1 MDSEDEHITYSSE
14 ELHETLTKLSISPNP
29 EANLAIREYYRKL
42 VNGQK
47 DPWLQKPEIPT
58 PEEILPGSSDEECV
72 ELMPNR
78 IEGPWSSKESY
89 LRAHYELLRED
100 AVAPL
105 RDAVAYV
112 RNDPQMMDSRA
123 VSIYE
128 KVYMT
133 GITFAQT
140 GIAFRIR
147 FSTNRSGK
155 KIVWEYSK
163 RLITGSVVALSPAN
177 DSFRSKCVIAVV
189 AARPLEGVKQEPPE
203 IDIFFA
209 QPEDANFDPHQ
220 EWTMVEARTGYY
232 EAMRH
237 TMTALQRL
245 NRERFPL
252 ADHICGL
259 DPNIDAPDYVK
270 ESPNVDI
277 QSVIGRADEE
287 AKINL
292 LEGWPESPTGDLDKS
307 QWTALEQILSKKLA
321 IIQGP
326 PGTGKTHVS
335 VIALKILLS
344 NIQPKDPPIIV
355 SSQTN
360 HALDQLLRHISVFEK
375 DYIRLGGRSNDPEI
389 KKRTLFSIR
398 QNGPAVT
405 VQGGMYGPSM
415 RKYKTLVTTIVELLE
430 AFSQEDDGAP
440 LSSKLFAK
448 HGLLSAEQCDSLAK
462 GAKGWIRPGAD
473 EDTDPLIAWLGDQ
486 VVKFQVKYTKENFG
500 FDEDEVD
507 LEYEQLKELEAEQG
521 FEEDDYENL
530 RGQFIFLREVM
541 CGLVPANLPETASL
555 DYLGHSDMWKV
566 PLKARGAVY
575 DALRSQLKTI
585 LLEQFRK
592 LAAAY
597 TRNCEDLRIGKWER
611 DYPILRKAKIIGM
624 TATGLSKYRALIS
637 SVKPK
642 IILIEEAAEVI
653 EAPIAVACL
662 DSVQH
667 MILVGDHQQLKGHC
681 AVQDLEGEP
690 FHLDVSMFERLVKN
704 GIRYVTLSLQ
714 RRMVPEIR
722 RLLEPIYGELQ
733 DHRSVLRRPKVPGMG
748 DLRSFFFSH
757 SWPESSDS
765 LASKY
770 NVMEAEMI
778 VGFFVYLVLNGVS
791 VDNITVLTF
800 YNGQRKKI
808 LKLMRS
814 HSYLQGQYVKVVTV
828 DSFQGEENDVV
839 ILSLVRSSN
848 AKGIGF
854 LSVQNRVCVALSRAK
869 NGFYIFGN
877 AKLLYTADAL
887 WRKVITIMA
896 SECPCRSIGFQLPL
910 TCQKHRNTTLK
921 QEPSDWIKT
930 NGGCRQPC
938 DEPLDCGHKCALQCH
953 SFPHDLV
960 ECEQRCN
967 LRMLCGHVCDKP
979 CSGNHDC
986 FCKCEL
992 SSSML
997 SEVEPAKVAGSSID
1011 HRPKVSTEEELKK
1024 QAIRGYQEFAQW
1036 GAKQQDI
1043 LLLRR
1048 ANPRSLAT
1056 MQRENHNAILTSDSS
1071 STRHRK
1077 GKKKASAVSAKKDGI
1092 PRAAQEGT
1100 LLDD

>member
-1 MDSEDEHITYSSE
+1 MDSGDEHITYSSE
-14 ELHETLTKLSISPNP
+14 GLSETLMELSISHNT
-29 EANLAIREYYRKL
+29 EAKLAIREYYRKQDH
-42 VNGQK
+42 GQK
-47 DPWLQKPEIPT
+47 DSWLQKPEIPT
-58 PEEILPGSSDEECV
+58 PEEILPSSSDEDCV

-78 IEGPWSSKESY
+78 IDGPWTSKDSY

-105 RDAVAYV
+105 RDAVAYF
-112 RNDPQMMDSRA
+112 RNDPQMVDSQA

-163 RLITGSVVALSPAN
+163 RLIAGSVVALSPAS
-177 DSFRSKCVIAVV
+177 DAFRSKCVIAVV

-203 IDIFFA
+203 VDIFFA
-209 QPEDANFDPHQ
+209 QPGNANFDPHQ
-220 EWTMVEARTGYY
+220 EWIMVEARTGYY
-232 EAMRH
+232 EAIRH

-259 DPNIDAPDYVK
+259 DPDVNAPDYVK
-270 ESPNVDI
+270 EFPTIDI
-277 QSVIGRADEE
+277 ESVTTDEE
-287 AKINL
+287 KKINL
-292 LEGWPESPTGDLDKS
+292 LEGWPESPTGDLDQS
-307 QWTALEQILSKKLA
+307 QWAALKHILTKKLA

-335 VIALKILLS
+335 VVALKVLLS
-344 NIQPKDPPIIV
+344 SMHPHDPPIIV

-389 KKRTLFSIR
+389 KKRTLFAIR
-398 QNGPAVT
+398 QNEPAIT
-405 VQGGMYGPSM
+405 VQGGMYGPAM
-415 RKYKTLVTTIVELLE
+415 RKHKTLVAAIVELLE
-430 AFSQEDDGAP
+430 AFSQADDGTP

-462 GAKGWIRPGAD
+462 GAKGWVRPGAE

-486 VVKFQVKYTKENFG
+486 VVKFQVTYTTENFG

-521 FEEDDYENL
+521 IEEDEYENL
-530 RGQFIFLREVM
+530 RGQFIFLREAM
-541 CGLVPANLPETASL
+541 CGLVPSSVPEAANL
-555 DYLGHSDMWKV
+555 DHLGHSDMWKV
-566 PLKARGAVY
+566 PLKARGVVY
-575 DALRSQLKTI
+575 DALRRQLKMM

-592 LAAAY
+592 LVAAY
-597 TRNCEDLRIGKWER
+597 TKNCEDLRIGKWER
-611 DYPILRKAKIIGM
+611 DHLILRKARIIGM

-642 IILIEEAAEVI
+642 TILIEEAAEVI

-662 DSVQH
+662 DSLQH
-667 MILVGDHQQLKGHC
+667 MILVGDHQQLKGQC

-704 GIRYVTLSLQ
+704 KIGYVTLRRQ

-733 DHRSVLRRPKVPGMG
+733 DHQSVFRRPKVPGMA
-748 DLRSFFFSH
+748 DVRSFFFSH

-765 LASKY
+765 LSSKY

-791 VDNITVLTF
+791 IDSITVLTF

-808 LKLMRS
+808 LKLMRN
-814 HSYLQGQYVKVVTV
+814 HSYLQGQYVKVMTV
-828 DSFQGEENDVV
+828 DSYQGEENDIV

-848 AKGIGF
+848 AKRIGF
-854 LSVQNRVCVALSRAK
+854 LSVQNRVCVALSRAR

-877 AKLLYTADAL
+877 AKLLYSADEL

-896 SECPCRSIGFQLPL
+896 NELPYRSIGFQLPL
-910 TCQKHRNTTLK
+910 MCQKHGNTTLI
-921 QEPSDWIKT
+921 QE
-930 NGGCRQPC
+930 G
-938 DEPLDCGHKCALQCH
+938 
-953 SFPHDLV
+953 
-960 ECEQRCN
+960 
-967 LRMLCGHVCDKP
+967 
-979 CSGNHDC
+979 
-986 FCKCEL
+986 
-992 SSSML
+992 
-997 SEVEPAKVAGSSID
+997 EPANVAESSID
-1011 HRPKVSTEEELKK
+1011 YRPKDLMEEELKQ

-1043 LLLRR
+1043 FLLRK

-1056 MQRENHNAILTSDSS
+1056 MQREKQNVILASASS
-1071 STRHRK
+1071 STRHK
-1077 GKKKASAVSAKKDGI
+1077 NGKKKASAVSPKKAGTSKAV
-1092 PRAAQEGT
+1092 PEGT

>member
-1 MDSEDEHITYSSE
+1 MDSGDEHITYSSE
-14 ELHETLTKLSISPNP
+14 GLSETLMELSISHNT
-29 EANLAIREYYRKL
+29 EAKLAIREYYRKQDH
-42 VNGQK
+42 GQK
-47 DPWLQKPEIPT
+47 DSWLQKPEIPT
-58 PEEILPGSSDEECV
+58 PEEILPSSSDEDCV

-78 IEGPWSSKESY
+78 IDGPWTSKDSY

-105 RDAVAYV
+105 RDAVAYF
-112 RNDPQMMDSRA
+112 RNDPQMVDSQA

-163 RLITGSVVALSPAN
+163 RLIAGSVVALSPAS
-177 DSFRSKCVIAVV
+177 DAFRSKCVIAVV

-203 IDIFFA
+203 VDIFFA
-209 QPEDANFDPHQ
+209 QPGNANFDPHQ
-220 EWTMVEARTGYY
+220 EWIMVEARTGYY
-232 EAMRH
+232 EAIRH

-259 DPNIDAPDYVK
+259 DPDVNAPDYVK
-270 ESPNVDI
+270 EFPTMDI
-277 QSVIGRADEE
+277 ESVTTDEE
-287 AKINL
+287 KKINL
-292 LEGWPESPTGDLDKS
+292 LEGWPESPTGDLDQS
-307 QWTALEQILSKKLA
+307 QWAALKHILTKKLA

-335 VIALKILLS
+335 VVALKVLLS
-344 NIQPKDPPIIV
+344 NMHPHDPPIIV

-389 KKRTLFSIR
+389 KKRTLFAIR
-398 QNGPAVT
+398 QNEPAIT
-405 VQGGMYGPSM
+405 VQGGMYGPAM
-415 RKYKTLVTTIVELLE
+415 RKHKTLVAAIVELLE
-430 AFSQEDDGAP
+430 AFSQADDGTP

-462 GAKGWIRPGAD
+462 GAKGWVRPGAE

-486 VVKFQVKYTKENFG
+486 VVKFQVTYTTENFG

-521 FEEDDYENL
+521 IEEDEYENL
-530 RGQFIFLREVM
+530 RGQFIFLREAM
-541 CGLVPANLPETASL
+541 CGLVPSSVPEAANL
-555 DYLGHSDMWKV
+555 DHLGHSDMWKV
-566 PLKARGAVY
+566 PLKARGVVY
-575 DALRSQLKTI
+575 DALRRQLKMM

-592 LAAAY
+592 LVAAY
-597 TRNCEDLRIGKWER
+597 TKNCEDLRIGKWER
-611 DYPILRKAKIIGM
+611 DHLILRKARIIGM

-642 IILIEEAAEVI
+642 TILIEEAAEVI

-662 DSVQH
+662 DSLQH
-667 MILVGDHQQLKGHC
+667 MILVGDHQQLKGQC

-704 GIRYVTLSLQ
+704 KIGYVTLRRQ

-733 DHRSVLRRPKVPGMG
+733 DHQSVFRRPKVPGMA
-748 DLRSFFFSH
+748 DVRSFFFSH

-765 LASKY
+765 LSSKY

-791 VDNITVLTF
+791 IDSITVLTF

-808 LKLMRS
+808 LKLMRN

-828 DSFQGEENDVV
+828 DSYQGEENDIV

-848 AKGIGF
+848 AKRIGF
-854 LSVQNRVCVALSRAK
+854 LSVQNRVCVALSRAR

-877 AKLLYTADAL
+877 AKLLYSADEL

-896 SECPCRSIGFQLPL
+896 NELPYRSIGFQLPL
-910 TCQKHRNTTLK
+910 MCQKHGNTTLI
-921 QEPSDWIKT
+921 QEPADWVKT
-930 NGGCRQPC
+930 NEG
-938 DEPLDCGHKCALQCH
+938 
-953 SFPHDLV
+953 
-960 ECEQRCN
+960 
-967 LRMLCGHVCDKP
+967 
-979 CSGNHDC
+979 
-986 FCKCEL
+986 
-992 SSSML
+992 
-997 SEVEPAKVAGSSID
+997 EPANVAESSID
-1011 HRPKVSTEEELKK
+1011 YRPKDLMEEELKQ

-1043 LLLRR
+1043 FLLRK

-1056 MQRENHNAILTSDSS
+1056 MQREKQNVILASASS
-1071 STRHRK
+1071 STRHK
-1077 GKKKASAVSAKKDGI
+1077 NGKKKASAVSPKKAGTSKAV
-1092 PRAAQEGT
+1092 PEGT

>member
-1 MDSEDEHITYSSE
+1 MDSEDEPVTYSSGG
-14 ELHETLTKLSISPNP
+14 LHETLTELSISPNS
-29 EANLAIREYYRKL
+29 EANLAIREYCLKQDH
-42 VNGQK
+42 GEE

-58 PEEILPGSSDEECV
+58 PEEILPSSSDEECV

-78 IEGPWSSKESY
+78 IDGPWSSKDSY

-112 RNDPQMMDSRA
+112 RNDPHMADSQA

-163 RLITGSVVALSPAN
+163 RLIAGSIVALSPAS

-203 IDIFFA
+203 VDIFFA
-209 QPEDANFDPHQ
+209 QPEDANFDPHE
-220 EWTMVEARTGYY
+220 EWIMVEARTGYY

-259 DPNIDAPDYVK
+259 NPDVDAPDYVK

-277 QSVIGRADEE
+277 ESVIGCTDEE
-287 AKINL
+287 KKINL

-307 QWTALEQILSKKLA
+307 QRAALKQILTKKLA

-344 NIQPKDPPIIV
+344 NMHPHDPPIVV

-375 DYIRLGGRSNDPEI
+375 DYIRLGGRSSDPEI

-398 QNGPAVT
+398 QNEPAIT

-415 RKYKTLVTTIVELLE
+415 RKYKTLVTTIVEMLE
-430 AFSQEDDGAP
+430 AFSQEDDGTP

-462 GAKGWIRPGAD
+462 GAKGWVRPGAE
-473 EDTDPLIAWLGDQ
+473 EDSDPLIAWLGDQ
-486 VVKFQVKYTKENFG
+486 VVKFQVTYMNENFG
-500 FDEDEVD
+500 FDENEVD

-521 FEEDDYENL
+521 IEEDDYENL
-530 RGQFIFLREVM
+530 RGQFIFLREAM
-541 CGLVPANLPETASL
+541 CGLVPSNVPEADSL
-555 DYLGHSDMWKV
+555 DQLRHSDMWKV

-575 DALRSQLKTI
+575 DALRSQLKMM

-592 LAAAY
+592 LVAAY
-597 TRNCEDLRIGKWER
+597 TKNCEDLRIGKWER
-611 DYPILRKAKIIGM
+611 DHLILRKAKIIGM

-642 IILIEEAAEVI
+642 TILIEEAAEVI

-704 GIRYVTLSLQ
+704 GIGYVTLRRQ

-722 RLLEPIYGELQ
+722 RLLEPIYGELR
-733 DHRSVLRRPKVPGMG
+733 DHQSVLRRPKVPGMA
-748 DLRSFFFSH
+748 DVRSFFFSH

-808 LKLMRS
+808 LKLMRN

-828 DSFQGEENDVV
+828 DSYQGEENDIV

-854 LSVQNRVCVALSRAK
+854 LSVPNRVCVALSRAR
-869 NGFYIFGN
+869 NGLYIFGN
-877 AKLLYTADAL
+877 AQLLYSADDL

-896 SECPCRSIGFQLPL
+896 NERPCRSIGFQLPL
-910 TCQKHRNTTLK
+910 TCQKHGNTTLN
-921 QEPSDWIKT
+921 Q
-930 NGGCRQPC
+930 
-938 DEPLDCGHKCALQCH
+938 
-953 SFPHDLV
+953 
-960 ECEQRCN
+960 
-967 LRMLCGHVCDKP
+967 
-979 CSGNHDC
+979 
-986 FCKCEL
+986 
-992 SSSML
+992 
-997 SEVEPAKVAGSSID
+997 EVEPANVAGAAID
-1011 HRPKVSTEEELKK
+1011 DRPKVSTEEELKK

-1043 LLLRR
+1043 LLLRK

-1056 MQRENHNAILTSDSS
+1056 MQRENQNVILTSNSS
-1071 STRHRK
+1071 STRHKK
-1077 GKKKASAVSAKKDGI
+1077 GKKKASAVSAKKAGI
-1092 PRAAQEGT
+1092 PKAVPEGT

>member
-1 MDSEDEHITYSSE
+1 MDSGDEHITYSSE
-14 ELHETLTKLSISPNP
+14 GLSETLMELSISHNT
-29 EANLAIREYYRKL
+29 EAKLAIREYYRKQDH
-42 VNGQK
+42 GQK
-47 DPWLQKPEIPT
+47 DSWLQKPEIPT
-58 PEEILPGSSDEECV
+58 PEEILPSSSDEDCV

-78 IEGPWSSKESY
+78 IDGPWTSKDSY

-105 RDAVAYV
+105 RDAVAYF
-112 RNDPQMMDSRA
+112 RNDPQMVDSQA

-163 RLITGSVVALSPAN
+163 RLIAGSVVALSPAS
-177 DSFRSKCVIAVV
+177 DAFRSKCVIAVV

-203 IDIFFA
+203 VDIFFA
-209 QPEDANFDPHQ
+209 QPGNANFDPHQ
-220 EWTMVEARTGYY
+220 EWIMVEARTGYY
-232 EAMRH
+232 EAIRH

-259 DPNIDAPDYVK
+259 DPDVNAPDYVK
-270 ESPNVDI
+270 EFPTMDI
-277 QSVIGRADEE
+277 ESVTTDEE
-287 AKINL
+287 KKINL
-292 LEGWPESPTGDLDKS
+292 LEGWPESPTGDLDQS
-307 QWTALEQILSKKLA
+307 QWAALKHILTKKLA

-335 VIALKILLS
+335 VVALKVLLS
-344 NIQPKDPPIIV
+344 SMHPHDPPIIV

-389 KKRTLFSIR
+389 KKRTLFAIR
-398 QNGPAVT
+398 QNEPAIT
-405 VQGGMYGPSM
+405 VQGGMYGPAM
-415 RKYKTLVTTIVELLE
+415 RKHKTLVAAIVELLE
-430 AFSQEDDGAP
+430 AFSQADDGTP

-462 GAKGWIRPGAD
+462 GAKGWVRPGAE

-486 VVKFQVKYTKENFG
+486 VVKFQLTYTTENFG

-521 FEEDDYENL
+521 IEEDEYENL
-530 RGQFIFLREVM
+530 RGQFIFLREAM
-541 CGLVPANLPETASL
+541 CGLVPSSVPEAANL
-555 DYLGHSDMWKV
+555 DHLGHSDMWKV
-566 PLKARGAVY
+566 PLKARGVVY
-575 DALRSQLKTI
+575 DALRRQLKMM

-592 LAAAY
+592 LVAAY
-597 TRNCEDLRIGKWER
+597 TKNCEDLRIGKWER
-611 DYPILRKAKIIGM
+611 DHLILRKARIIGM

-642 IILIEEAAEVI
+642 TILIEEAAEVI

-662 DSVQH
+662 DSLQH
-667 MILVGDHQQLKGHC
+667 MILVGDHQQLKGQC

-704 GIRYVTLSLQ
+704 KIGYVTLRRQ

-733 DHRSVLRRPKVPGMG
+733 DHQSVFRRPKVPGMA
-748 DLRSFFFSH
+748 DVRSFFFSH

-765 LASKY
+765 LSSKY

-791 VDNITVLTF
+791 IDSITVLTF

-808 LKLMRS
+808 LKLMRN
-814 HSYLQGQYVKVVTV
+814 HSYLQGQYVKVMTV
-828 DSFQGEENDVV
+828 DSYQGEENDIV

-848 AKGIGF
+848 AKRIGF
-854 LSVQNRVCVALSRAK
+854 LSVQNRVCVALSRAR

-877 AKLLYTADAL
+877 AKLLYSADEL

-896 SECPCRSIGFQLPL
+896 NELPYRSIGFQLPL
-910 TCQKHRNTTLK
+910 MCQKHGNTTLI
-921 QEPSDWIKT
+921 QE
-930 NGGCRQPC
+930 G
-938 DEPLDCGHKCALQCH
+938 
-953 SFPHDLV
+953 
-960 ECEQRCN
+960 
-967 LRMLCGHVCDKP
+967 
-979 CSGNHDC
+979 
-986 FCKCEL
+986 
-992 SSSML
+992 
-997 SEVEPAKVAGSSID
+997 EPANVAESSID
-1011 HRPKVSTEEELKK
+1011 YRPKDLMEEELKQ

-1043 LLLRR
+1043 FLLRK

-1056 MQRENHNAILTSDSS
+1056 MQREKQNVILASASS
-1071 STRHRK
+1071 STRHK
-1077 GKKKASAVSAKKDGI
+1077 NGKKKASAVSPKKAGTSKAV
-1092 PRAAQEGT
+1092 PEGT

>member
-1 MDSEDEHITYSSE
+1 MDSGDEHITYSSE
-14 ELHETLTKLSISPNP
+14 GLSETLMELSISHNT
-29 EANLAIREYYRKL
+29 EAKLAIREYYRKQDH
-42 VNGQK
+42 GQK
-47 DPWLQKPEIPT
+47 DSWLQKPEIPT
-58 PEEILPGSSDEECV
+58 PEEILPSSSDEDCV

-78 IEGPWSSKESY
+78 IDGPWTSKDSY

-105 RDAVAYV
+105 RDAVAYF
-112 RNDPQMMDSRA
+112 RNDPQMVDSQA

-163 RLITGSVVALSPAN
+163 RLIAGSVVALSPAS
-177 DSFRSKCVIAVV
+177 DAFRSKCVIAVV

-203 IDIFFA
+203 VDIFFA
-209 QPEDANFDPHQ
+209 QPGNANFDPHQ
-220 EWTMVEARTGYY
+220 EWIMVEARTGYY
-232 EAMRH
+232 EAIRH

-259 DPNIDAPDYVK
+259 DPDVNAPDYVK
-270 ESPNVDI
+270 EFPTMDI
-277 QSVIGRADEE
+277 ESVTTDEE
-287 AKINL
+287 KKINL
-292 LEGWPESPTGDLDKS
+292 LEGWPESPTGDLDQS
-307 QWTALEQILSKKLA
+307 QWAALKHILTKKLA

-335 VIALKILLS
+335 VVALKVLLS
-344 NIQPKDPPIIV
+344 NMHPHDPPIIV

-389 KKRTLFSIR
+389 KKRTLFAIR
-398 QNGPAVT
+398 QNEPAIT
-405 VQGGMYGPSM
+405 VQGGMYGPAM
-415 RKYKTLVTTIVELLE
+415 RKHKTLVAAIVELLE
-430 AFSQEDDGAP
+430 AFSQADDGTP

-462 GAKGWIRPGAD
+462 GAKGWVRPGAE

-486 VVKFQVKYTKENFG
+486 VVKFQVTYTTENFG

-521 FEEDDYENL
+521 IEEDEYENL
-530 RGQFIFLREVM
+530 RGQFIFLREAM
-541 CGLVPANLPETASL
+541 CGLVPSSVPEAANL
-555 DYLGHSDMWKV
+555 DHLGHSDMWKV
-566 PLKARGAVY
+566 PLKARGVVY
-575 DALRSQLKTI
+575 DALRRQLKMM

-592 LAAAY
+592 LVAAY
-597 TRNCEDLRIGKWER
+597 TKNCEDLRIGKWER
-611 DYPILRKAKIIGM
+611 DHLILRKARIIGM

-642 IILIEEAAEVI
+642 TILIEEAAEVI

-662 DSVQH
+662 DSLQH
-667 MILVGDHQQLKGHC
+667 MILVGDHQQLKGQC

-704 GIRYVTLSLQ
+704 KIGYVTLRRQ

-733 DHRSVLRRPKVPGMG
+733 DHQSVFRRPKVPGMA
-748 DLRSFFFSH
+748 DVRSFFFSH

-765 LASKY
+765 LSSKS

-791 VDNITVLTF
+791 IDSITVLTF

-808 LKLMRS
+808 LKLMRN

-828 DSFQGEENDVV
+828 DSYQGEENDIV

-848 AKGIGF
+848 AKRIGF
-854 LSVQNRVCVALSRAK
+854 LSVQNRVCVALSRAR

-877 AKLLYTADAL
+877 AKLLYSADEL

-896 SECPCRSIGFQLPL
+896 NELPYRSIGFQLPL
-910 TCQKHRNTTLK
+910 MCQKHGNTTLI
-921 QEPSDWIKT
+921 QEPADWVKT

-938 DEPLDCGHKCALQCH
+938 EEPLSCGHKCVLQCH
-953 SFPHDLV
+953 SVFQASPMIWSSANSV
-960 ECEQRCN
+960 ATSECSVVMSATNPVQKITT
-967 LRMLCGHVCDKP
+967 V
-979 CSGNHDC
+979 S
-986 FCKCEL
+986 
-992 SSSML
+992 
-997 SEVEPAKVAGSSID
+997 AKSSID
-1011 HRPKVSTEEELKK
+1011 YRPKDLMEEELKQ

-1043 LLLRR
+1043 FLLRK

-1056 MQRENHNAILTSDSS
+1056 MQREKQNVILASASS
-1071 STRHRK
+1071 STRHK
-1077 GKKKASAVSAKKDGI
+1077 NGKKKASAVSPKKAGTSKAV
-1092 PRAAQEGT
+1092 PEGT

>member
-1 MDSEDEHITYSSE
+1 MDSGDEHITYSSE
-14 ELHETLTKLSISPNP
+14 GLSETLMELSISHNT
-29 EANLAIREYYRKL
+29 EAKLAIREYYRKQDH
-42 VNGQK
+42 GQK
-47 DPWLQKPEIPT
+47 DSWLQKPEIPT
-58 PEEILPGSSDEECV
+58 PEEILPSSSDEDCV

-78 IEGPWSSKESY
+78 IDGPWTSKDSY

-105 RDAVAYV
+105 RDAVAYF
-112 RNDPQMMDSRA
+112 RNDPQMVDSQA

-163 RLITGSVVALSPAN
+163 RLIAGSVVALSPAS
-177 DSFRSKCVIAVV
+177 DAFRSKCVIAVV

-203 IDIFFA
+203 VDIFFA
-209 QPEDANFDPHQ
+209 QPGNANFDPHQ
-220 EWTMVEARTGYY
+220 EWIMVEARTGYY
-232 EAMRH
+232 EAIRH

-259 DPNIDAPDYVK
+259 DPDVNAPDYVK
-270 ESPNVDI
+270 EFPTMDI
-277 QSVIGRADEE
+277 ESVTTDEE
-287 AKINL
+287 KKINL
-292 LEGWPESPTGDLDKS
+292 LEGWPESPTGDLDQS
-307 QWTALEQILSKKLA
+307 QWAALKHILTKKLA

-335 VIALKILLS
+335 VVALKVLLS
-344 NIQPKDPPIIV
+344 NMHPHDPPIIV

-389 KKRTLFSIR
+389 KKRTLFAIR
-398 QNGPAVT
+398 QNEPAIT
-405 VQGGMYGPSM
+405 VQGGMYGPAM
-415 RKYKTLVTTIVELLE
+415 RKHKTLVAAIVELLE
-430 AFSQEDDGAP
+430 AFSQADDGTP

-462 GAKGWIRPGAD
+462 GAKGWVRPGAE

-486 VVKFQVKYTKENFG
+486 VVKFQVTYTTENFG

-521 FEEDDYENL
+521 IEEDEYENL
-530 RGQFIFLREVM
+530 RGQFIFLREAM
-541 CGLVPANLPETASL
+541 CGLVPSSVPEAANL
-555 DYLGHSDMWKV
+555 DHLGHSDMWKV
-566 PLKARGAVY
+566 PLKARGVVY
-575 DALRSQLKTI
+575 DALRRQLKMM

-592 LAAAY
+592 LVAAY
-597 TRNCEDLRIGKWER
+597 TKNCEDLRIGKWER
-611 DYPILRKAKIIGM
+611 DHLILRKARIIGM

-642 IILIEEAAEVI
+642 TILIEEAAEVI

-662 DSVQH
+662 DSLQH
-667 MILVGDHQQLKGHC
+667 MILVGDHQQLKGQC

-704 GIRYVTLSLQ
+704 KIGYVTLRRQ

-733 DHRSVLRRPKVPGMG
+733 DHQSVFRRPKVPGMA
-748 DLRSFFFSH
+748 DVRSFFFSH

-765 LASKY
+765 LSSKY

-791 VDNITVLTF
+791 IDSITVLTF

-808 LKLMRS
+808 LKLMRN

-828 DSFQGEENDVV
+828 DSYQGEENDIV

-848 AKGIGF
+848 AKRIGF
-854 LSVQNRVCVALSRAK
+854 LSVQNRVCVALSRAR

-877 AKLLYTADAL
+877 AKLLYSADEL

-896 SECPCRSIGFQLPL
+896 NELPYRSIGFQLPL
-910 TCQKHRNTTLK
+910 MCQKHGNTTLI
-921 QEPSDWIKT
+921 QEPADWVKT
-930 NGGCRQPC
+930 NASPMIWSS
-938 DEPLDCGHKCALQCH
+938 AN
-953 SFPHDLV
+953 SV
-960 ECEQRCN
+960 ATSECSVVMSATNPVQKITT
-967 LRMLCGHVCDKP
+967 V
-979 CSGNHDC
+979 S
-986 FCKCEL
+986 
-992 SSSML
+992 
-997 SEVEPAKVAGSSID
+997 AKSSID
-1011 HRPKVSTEEELKK
+1011 YRPKDLMEEELKQ

-1043 LLLRR
+1043 FLLRK

-1056 MQRENHNAILTSDSS
+1056 MQREKQNVILASASS
-1071 STRHRK
+1071 STRHK
-1077 GKKKASAVSAKKDGI
+1077 NGKKKASAVSPKKAGTSKAV
-1092 PRAAQEGT
+1092 PEGT

>member
-1 MDSEDEHITYSSE
+1 MDSGDEHITYSSE
-14 ELHETLTKLSISPNP
+14 GLSETLMELSISHNT
-29 EANLAIREYYRKL
+29 EAKLAIREYYRKQDH
-42 VNGQK
+42 GQK
-47 DPWLQKPEIPT
+47 DSWLQKPEIPT
-58 PEEILPGSSDEECV
+58 PEEILPSSSDEDCV

-78 IEGPWSSKESY
+78 IDGPWTSKDSY

-105 RDAVAYV
+105 RDAVAYF
-112 RNDPQMMDSRA
+112 RNDPQMVDSQA

-147 FSTNRSGK
+147 FSTNRSGE

-163 RLITGSVVALSPAN
+163 RLIAGSVVALSPAS
-177 DSFRSKCVIAVV
+177 DAFRSKCVIAVV

-203 IDIFFA
+203 VDIFFA
-209 QPEDANFDPHQ
+209 QPGNANFDPHQ
-220 EWTMVEARTGYY
+220 EWIMVEARTGYY
-232 EAMRH
+232 EAIRH

-259 DPNIDAPDYVK
+259 DPNVDAPDYVK
-270 ESPNVDI
+270 EFPTMDI
-277 QSVIGRADEE
+277 ESVTTDEE
-287 AKINL
+287 KKINL
-292 LEGWPESPTGDLDKS
+292 LEGWPESPTGDLDQS
-307 QWTALEQILSKKLA
+307 QWAALKHILTKKLA

-335 VIALKILLS
+335 VVALKVLLS
-344 NIQPKDPPIIV
+344 NMHPHDPPIIV

-389 KKRTLFSIR
+389 KKRTLFAIR
-398 QNGPAVT
+398 QNEPAIT
-405 VQGGMYGPSM
+405 VQGGMYGPAM
-415 RKYKTLVTTIVELLE
+415 RKHKTLVAAIVELLE
-430 AFSQEDDGAP
+430 TFSQADDGTP

-462 GAKGWIRPGAD
+462 GAKGWVRPGAE

-486 VVKFQVKYTKENFG
+486 VVKFQVTYTTENFG

-521 FEEDDYENL
+521 IEEDEYENL
-530 RGQFIFLREVM
+530 RGQFIFLREAM
-541 CGLVPANLPETASL
+541 CGLVPSSVPEAANL
-555 DYLGHSDMWKV
+555 DHLGHSDMWKV
-566 PLKARGAVY
+566 PLKARGVVY
-575 DALRSQLKTI
+575 DALRRQLKMM

-592 LAAAY
+592 LVAAY
-597 TRNCEDLRIGKWER
+597 TKNCEDLRIGKWER
-611 DYPILRKAKIIGM
+611 DHLILRKARIIGM

-642 IILIEEAAEVI
+642 TILIEEAAEVT

-662 DSVQH
+662 DSLQH
-667 MILVGDHQQLKGHC
+667 MILVGDHQQLKGQC

-704 GIRYVTLSLQ
+704 KIGYVTLRRQ

-733 DHRSVLRRPKVPGMG
+733 DHQSVFRRPKVPGMA
-748 DLRSFFFSH
+748 DVRSFFFSH

-765 LASKY
+765 LSSKY
-770 NVMEAEMI
+770 SVMEAEMI

-791 VDNITVLTF
+791 IDSITVLTF

-808 LKLMRS
+808 LKLMRN

-828 DSFQGEENDVV
+828 DSYQGEENDIV

-848 AKGIGF
+848 AKRIGF
-854 LSVQNRVCVALSRAK
+854 LSVQNRVCVALSRAR

-877 AKLLYTADAL
+877 AKLLYSADEL

-896 SECPCRSIGFQLPL
+896 NELPCRSIGFQLPL
-910 TCQKHRNTTLK
+910 MCQKHGNTTLI
-921 QEPSDWIKT
+921 QEPADWVKT
-930 NGGCRQPC
+930 NEG
-938 DEPLDCGHKCALQCH
+938 
-953 SFPHDLV
+953 
-960 ECEQRCN
+960 
-967 LRMLCGHVCDKP
+967 
-979 CSGNHDC
+979 
-986 FCKCEL
+986 
-992 SSSML
+992 
-997 SEVEPAKVAGSSID
+997 EPANVAESSID
-1011 HRPKVSTEEELKK
+1011 YRPKDLMEEELKQ

-1043 LLLRR
+1043 LLLRK

-1056 MQRENHNAILTSDSS
+1056 MQREKQNVILASASS
-1071 STRHRK
+1071 STRHK
-1077 GKKKASAVSAKKDGI
+1077 NGKKKASAVSPKKAGTSKAV
-1092 PRAAQEGT
+1092 PEGT